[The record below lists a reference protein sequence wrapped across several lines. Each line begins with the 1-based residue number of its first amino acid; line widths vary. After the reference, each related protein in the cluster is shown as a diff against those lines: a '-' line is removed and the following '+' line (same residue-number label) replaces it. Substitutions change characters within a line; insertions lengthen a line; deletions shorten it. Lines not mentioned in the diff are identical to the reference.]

1 MLRMTNRAQVLQ
13 TLSFFNS
20 YISYKHLVMRSI
32 WKGSIGF
39 GLVSIPVKLYSAVQT
54 SSLDFDMLDSRDH
67 SRIRY
72 QRVNE
77 HTHKEVPYDKIVKGY
92 KMGDDYVVMDEQDF
106 EDAAPEKSKV
116 ISIEAFVN
124 VDEVNP
130 MFYETSYYTEPDTKN
145 NKAYALLLQAL
156 TKSKKAGLAR
166 FVLRSTESL
175 CIVHPVNNVLVV
187 TRIRFG
193 QQIRETDDLNIA
205 TDVEISKKE
214 MDMGLALIDQYAEK
228 FDVSKF
234 KDEYNAQLLEIIKA
248 KAKGKRATVKK
259 MTPHKTSSTDLY
271 DQLMD
276 SLKVKKGA

>member
-1 MLRMTNRAQVLQ
+1 
-13 TLSFFNS
+13 
-20 YISYKHLVMRSI
+20 MRSI

-67 SRIRY
+67 ARIRF

-77 HTHKEVPYDKIVKGY
+77 NTHKEVPYDKIVKGY
-92 KMGDDYVVMDEQDF
+92 KLDEDYVIMDEQDF

-116 ISIEAFVN
+116 IEIESFV
-124 VDEVNP
+124 DIADVNP

-145 NKAYALLLQAL
+145 NKAYALLIQAL
-156 TKSKKAGLAR
+156 TQSKKAGLAR

-175 CIVHPVNNVLVV
+175 CIVHPLKNVLVV

-193 QQIRETDDLNIA
+193 QEIRGTEDLNLPDKIE
-205 TDVEISKKE
+205 VSKKE
-214 MDMGLALIDQYAEK
+214 LDMGLTLINQYAED

-234 KDEYNAQLLEIIKA
+234 KDEYNDELLRIIEA
-248 KAKGKRATVKK
+248 KSKGKRAKVKK
-259 MTPHKTSSTDLY
+259 LKPRKTGSDDLY
-271 DQLMD
+271 DQLMA
-276 SLKVKKGA
+276 SLKSKKGA

>member
-1 MLRMTNRAQVLQ
+1 
-13 TLSFFNS
+13 
-20 YISYKHLVMRSI
+20 MRSI

-39 GLVSIPVKLYSAVQT
+39 GLVSIPVKLFSAVQT
-54 SSLDFDMLDSRDH
+54 TSLDFDMLDSRDH

-92 KMGDDYVVMDEQDF
+92 KLGDDYVVMDDQDF
-106 EDAAPEKSKV
+106 EEAAPEKSKV
-116 ISIEAFVN
+116 IEIQSFV
-124 VDEVNP
+124 DIAEVNP

-156 TKSKKAGLAR
+156 IKSKKAGLAR

-175 CIVHPVNNVLVV
+175 CMVHPVDNVLVV

-193 QQIRETDDLNIA
+193 QQIRSTEGLSIA
-205 TDVEISKKE
+205 KVEVSKKE
-214 MDMGLALIDQYAEK
+214 LEVGLALIDQYAEH

-234 KDEYNAQLLEIIKA
+234 KDEYNDQLLNIIKA
-248 KAKGKRATVKK
+248 KSKGKRATVKK
-259 MTPHKTSSTDLY
+259 LKPRKTTGDDLY
-271 DQLMD
+271 EQLME
-276 SLKVKKGA
+276 SLKTKKGA